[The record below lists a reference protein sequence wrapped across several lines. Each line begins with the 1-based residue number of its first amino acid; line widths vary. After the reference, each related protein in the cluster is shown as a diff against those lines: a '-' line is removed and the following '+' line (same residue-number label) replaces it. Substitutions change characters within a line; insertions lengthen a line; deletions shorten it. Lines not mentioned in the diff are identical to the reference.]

1 MKGPGMSTVLYDL
14 AGAEPERRFSPF
26 CWRIKL
32 ALAHKNLSFDTIA
45 WRFTEKDV
53 ISFSG
58 QGKVPVLVDS
68 DKVIADSWAI
78 ATYLE
83 DAYPQ
88 QPLLFGGDAGKALT
102 LFVNSWADR
111 SLARGLVPLLI
122 LDIFNH
128 LHEKDQAYFRQTREK
143 ALGAP
148 LEQIVLSRET
158 KVKELRHLL
167 EPLRGLLKTQNFVA
181 GTAPAYA
188 DYAIFGFFQWARCI
202 SPLKLIESDD
212 PIYQWRERLLDAF
225 GGLARQAP
233 GYDV

>member
-1 MKGPGMSTVLYDL
+1 MSMVLYDL
-14 AGAEPERRFSPF
+14 AGAEPERRFSPY

-45 WRFTEKDV
+45 WRFSEKDV

-58 QGKVPVLVDS
+58 QGKVPVLVDG
-68 DKVIADSWAI
+68 DKAIADSWAI
-78 ATYLE
+78 AAYLE
-83 DAYPQ
+83 DAYPNHAS
-88 QPLLFGGDAGKALT
+88 LFGGDAGRALT

-111 SLARGLVPLLI
+111 SLLPGLVPLLV

-128 LHEKDQAYFRQTREK
+128 LHEKDRAYFRQTREK

-148 LEQIVLSRET
+148 LEQTIESRET
-158 KVKELRHLL
+158 KVKDLRRLL
-167 EPLRGLLKTQNFVA
+167 EPLRSPLKAQNFIA
-181 GTAPAYA
+181 GAAPGYA
-188 DYAIFGFFQWARCI
+188 DYAVFGCFQWARCI
-202 SPLKLIESDD
+202 SAFKLIESDD